1 MLVPATNETQRAF
14 GVARTVC
21 ASCATMLR
29 GEELTHALTIIL
41 LLGELAHALGVRAS
55 HVEDHG
61 RCAAISSIYI
71 IIIIVVLS
79 SHLPYNI
86 ISTSHLLGLH
96 DIPSRCLVCTS
107 KHVTRRRPQ
116 RARGERLRMYP
127 PRPRSGQRTNT
138 RGGRCHPLADTGDTR
153 RVRR

>member
-21 ASCATMLR
+21 ASCATVLR
-29 GEELTHALTIIL
+29 AEELTHALTI
-41 LLGELAHALGVRAS
+41 LLGELAHALGVCAS
-55 HVEDHG
+55 HVGNHG
-61 RCAAISSIYI
+61 RCAAISSFHI
-71 IIIIVVLS
+71 IIVIVVLS
-79 SHLPYNI
+79 SHCHTPLPYNI

-96 DIPSRCLVCTS
+96 DIPSRCLVC

-138 RGGRCHPLADTGDTR
+138 RGGCCHPLADTGDTR